1 MKLKQNTMDKLD
13 KQFGEMMKGMK
24 IESPSDDFTLKVMH
38 RIQAEAAVQKQPIL
52 ATYTPVISKKAWII
66 IVAALILLIVYIL
79 ASGNPASSG
88 SETGIWSTV
97 SDSLKKLNSGQVS
110 SAISKGKGMFTS
122 IPAITYLILMA
133 ALGLWTLDSLISKFR
148 HQLSK
153 TE

>member
-1 MKLKQNTMDKLD
+1 MDKLD

-24 IESPSDDFTLKVMH
+24 IDSPSADFTLKVMH
-38 RIQAEAAVQKQPIL
+38 RIQAEAAVQKPTVL
-52 ATYTPVISKKAWII
+52 VTYQPVISKKTWII
-66 IVAALILLIVYIL
+66 LVAALILLVVYIL

-88 SETGIWSTV
+88 SETGIWSTF
-97 SDSLKKLNSGQVS
+97 SESLKQLNSGQVS

-148 HQLSK
+148 HDLSK
-153 TE
+153 VD